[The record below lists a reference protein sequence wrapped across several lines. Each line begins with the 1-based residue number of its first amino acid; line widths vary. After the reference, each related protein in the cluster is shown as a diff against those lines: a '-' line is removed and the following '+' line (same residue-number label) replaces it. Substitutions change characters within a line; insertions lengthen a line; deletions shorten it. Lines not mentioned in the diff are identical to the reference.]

1 MKSYST
7 GNKTT
12 IFQNDLKIDLYRS
25 MTQTI
30 IQQKTEFF
38 KKNGYVIFERAIEHN
53 LIDRFTQ
60 DFDSLLQQNRP
71 LQVNLAGNITSFQDI
86 LLDSDREKHIRYG
99 RFINIENFSILGKE
113 LILHPAISNFLTDVY
128 RGSKPTSLQ
137 SLTYK
142 HSSQQ
147 GEHSDRYLVS
157 PDWAGNYQ
165 RDTLTASWI
174 ALEDANEI
182 NGALIIY
189 PGSHLIPNK
198 KRLVEE
204 FDNNYGAYVK
214 YCQDICQQHGIKP
227 EYFYAKKGDVLFWH
241 GDFIHAGGVV
251 KDWSKTRF
259 SIVCH
264 YANIDEEH
272 FPLSLKNYCYYRP
285 RVAYKNLGYF
295 YQDLPKRHLQ
305 RDLLFLWDKILI
317 RQHRVKV
324 MIAKV
329 RHYFRLYIID
339 RIKNIIKW
347 IIGYES
353 KKEE

>member
-1 MKSYST
+1 
-7 GNKTT
+7 
-12 IFQNDLKIDLYRS
+12 

-30 IQQKTEFF
+30 VRQKRDFF
-38 KKNGYVIFERAIEHN
+38 LKNGYVVLEQAIEHI

-60 DFDSLLQQNRP
+60 DFNNLLQQNRP
-71 LQVNLAGNITSFQDI
+71 LKVNLLGNVISFQELI
-86 LLDSDREKHIRYG
+86 SDSEKEKYIRYG
-99 RFINIENFSILGKE
+99 RFIDLENFSVLGKK
-113 LILHPAISNFLTDVY
+113 LIFHPAISNFLTDLY
-128 RGSKPTSLQ
+128 RGNKPTNLQ

-147 GEHSDRYLVS
+147 GEHSDLYLVS
-157 PDWAGNYQ
+157 PDWAGNYN

-198 KRLVEE
+198 KKLAED
-204 FDNNYGAYVK
+204 FNNNYGDYVE
-214 YCQDICQQHGIKP
+214 YCQDICQQHNIKS

-264 YANIDEEH
+264 YANIEENH
-272 FPLSLKNYCYYRP
+272 FPLSLKNYCYYRQ
-285 RVAYKNLGYF
+285 RKAYKDLGYF

-317 RQHRVKV
+317 KQHRIRVI
-324 MIAKV
+324 IARA
-329 RHYFRLYIID
+329 RHYFRIYVID
-339 RIKNIIKW
+339 TIKKMIKW
-347 IIGYES
+347 MIGYES
-353 KKEE
+353 KKSDKS

>member
-1 MKSYST
+1 
-7 GNKTT
+7 
-12 IFQNDLKIDLYRS
+12 
-25 MTQTI
+25 MTQI
-30 IQQKTEFF
+30 IVQQKTEFF
-38 KKNGYVIFERAIEHN
+38 KKNGHVIFERAIEHN

-60 DFDSLLQQNRP
+60 DFDNLLQQNRP
-71 LQVNLAGNITSFQDI
+71 LKVNLAGNITSFQDI
-86 LLDSDREKHIRYG
+86 RSDSEREKYIKYG

-113 LILHPAISNFLTDVY
+113 LILHPTISNFLTDVY
-128 RGSKPTSLQ
+128 RGNKPTSLQ

-189 PGSHLIPNK
+189 PGSHLILNK
-198 KRLVEE
+198 KRLAED
-204 FDNNYGAYVK
+204 FNNNYGDYVK

-264 YANIDEEH
+264 YADIDDEH
-272 FPLSLKNYCYYRP
+272 FPLSLKNFRCYRQ
-285 RVAYKNLGYF
+285 RVAYKDLGYF
-295 YQDLPKRHLQ
+295 YQDLPKRYFK
-305 RDLLFLWDKILI
+305 RDIIAVWDQLLIK
-317 RQHRVKV
+317 QHRVKV
-324 MIAKV
+324 LIARA
-329 RHYFRLYIID
+329 RHYFRIYIID
-339 RIKNIIKW
+339 KIKNIIKW
-347 IIGYES
+347 MIGYES
-353 KKEE
+353 KK